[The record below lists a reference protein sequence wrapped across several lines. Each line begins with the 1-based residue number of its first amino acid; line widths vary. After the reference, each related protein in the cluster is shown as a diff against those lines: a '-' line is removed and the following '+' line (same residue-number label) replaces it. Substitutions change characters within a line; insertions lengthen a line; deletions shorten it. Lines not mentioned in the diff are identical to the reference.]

1 MHFNIEATLK
11 IWFDRVLHRWLYFL
25 RGYQPHQ
32 INTLFRYMPCAK
44 RGASGNS
51 CQPQTGTRASKKTDL
66 IVSSSWY
73 FHFHIS
79 FENLVTFMIHR
90 QRHIRVRYICAVSDG
105 DHQYSEAFKI
115 FKTTAKRVAISYAF
129 KVALQRRMFFAAYI
143 TYAIVITSN
152 NSRMFADISFN

>member
-1 MHFNIEATLK
+1 MKLIKYYAYLLLLFQLFIILKSLPLCSIFVWKTRQHLQYKINAVWISLLDSINSLSDSCSRIMHFNIEATLK

-44 RGASGNS
+44 RGTSGNS

-66 IVSSSWY
+66 IVSSSWC

-79 FENLVTFMIHR
+79 FENLVTFIWYTGN
-90 QRHIRVRYICAVSDG
+90 V
-105 DHQYSEAFKI
+105 I
-115 FKTTAKRVAISYAF
+115 FE
-129 KVALQRRMFFAAYI
+129 
-143 TYAIVITSN
+143 
-152 NSRMFADISFN
+152 

>member
-1 MHFNIEATLK
+1 MHFNIEAALK
-11 IWFDRVLHRWLYFL
+11 IWFDRVLRRWLYFL

-51 CQPQTGTRASKKTDL
+51 CQPQTGTRASKKTNL
-66 IVSSSWY
+66 IVSSSWC

-79 FENLVTFMIHR
+79 FENLVTFMIHM
-90 QRHIRVRYICAVSDG
+90 QLYIRVGSTFAIMDTCFGRKSSICRSV
-105 DHQYSEAFKI
+105 EI

-129 KVALQRRMFFAAYI
+129 KVA
-143 TYAIVITSN
+143 S
-152 NSRMFADISFN
+152 